1 VRLVI
6 DCNVIISA
14 ALTAGTCRQLV
25 EEAVQEHTILI
36 CEDIIAEYRAV
47 AMRTK
52 FSSRRD
58 ILDEIISTIE
68 AVGLLVSVP
77 LTGFALPDPAD
88 EIYLATAVA
97 GGADA
102 LITGNTR
109 HFEGCC
115 GEKLQLLTPR
125 QFLDRGV

>member
-25 EEAVQEHTILI
+25 EEAVQVHTILL
-36 CEDIIAEYRAV
+36 CDDIIAEYRAV

-58 ILDEIISTIE
+58 ILNEIISTIE
-68 AVGLLVSVP
+68 AVGLLVSIP
-77 LTGFALPDPAD
+77 STNFALPDPAD

-115 GEKLQLLTPR
+115 GVELQLLTPR
-125 QFLDRGV
+125 QFLDRGT